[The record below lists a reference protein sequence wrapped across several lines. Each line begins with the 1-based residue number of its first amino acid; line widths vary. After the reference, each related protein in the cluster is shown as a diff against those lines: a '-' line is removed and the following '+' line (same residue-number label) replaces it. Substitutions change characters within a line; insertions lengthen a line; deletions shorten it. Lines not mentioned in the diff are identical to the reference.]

1 MIRKVVYRTN
11 NDTCGYEGENSRN
24 WYGEDEYEIGQRV
37 WGKEITMIGKICNDN
52 AVGIF
57 VRPGSS
63 LKLYCEIPMT
73 SVARIYYSLED
84 GE

>member
-11 NDTCGYEGENSRN
+11 NDSASGRDGEAND
-24 WYGEDEYEIGQRV
+24 WYGEDAYELHQRV
-37 WGKEITMIGKICNDN
+37 MGKEITMIGKICNDE
-52 AVGIF
+52 AVGVF
-57 VRPGSS
+57 VGTPVR
-63 LKLYCEIPMT
+63 LFCEIPMT